1 MITVLVDHNIEG
13 QAALLEST
21 LVSEGWIKLAVMRFV
36 SFKELSLLL
45 DTSDRKVWEFAQKH
59 RMVLLTA
66 NRNKDDEASL
76 EQAILEHNQP
86 SSYPVITIAN
96 VDRIGEGDYRIRC
109 ATKLAE
115 ICLEIERYLGTGR
128 VYIP

>member
-13 QAALLEST
+13 QAALLKST
-21 LVSEGWIKLAVMRFV
+21 LVSEGWIRLAVMRIV
-36 SFKELSLLL
+36 SFKELSLPL

-76 EQAILEHNQP
+76 EQAILEPQPALVIPSHNHRQRR
-86 SSYPVITIAN
+86 SNRRRGLSNSVRN
-96 VDRIGEGDYRIRC
+96 
-109 ATKLAE
+109 
-115 ICLEIERYLGTGR
+115 
-128 VYIP
+128 